1 MEKRKLR
8 LNLSKLLDSKLFVKI
23 LAVVLAVALWFTL
36 SIAVYPNVEKRIS
49 GIPLSVSLSGGAAEG
64 TNLIAQNSDNITVS
78 ANISGARYVI
88 GDYTS
93 DNLIASVD
101 TTGVTKSGEYTLDV
115 NVSSANSEA
124 IEVLSVS
131 PKTVTLSFDFN
142 INKVLEITSDRVDTS
157 SLATE
162 DGFVKD
168 IPVISPSNINI
179 EGAKTIVDSIS
190 FASVKVRDRADGL
203 TESFT
208 TTNTEIVLYDSE
220 GNEISKD
227 GLTISPESISVS
239 VNVTKKDS
247 APVYVNFKNSQGED
261 ASGIFDSSVIVSTI
275 SPQAINVSAI
285 GNVERDLS
293 INLDLNL
300 RDVSPGATATISK
313 SAINAALSEK
323 GLTASDGEVNTV
335 YVNYKDAGFSSK
347 KITVPKS
354 AVKLQNIPDNKNV
367 SIVTDEIKNVII
379 YGQSE
384 VLDNLSDDDF
394 IAVLD
399 LSKAELSNDTF
410 LVTVYC
416 PDNKSVWAYGD
427 YKITLSISDKE

>member
-1 MEKRKLR
+1 MEKIKLR
-8 LNLSKLLDSKLFVKI
+8 LNLSRLLDSRLFVKI
-23 LAVVLAVALWFTL
+23 LAVVLALILWFTL

-49 GIPLSVSLSGGAAEG
+49 GIPLSVSLSGGASEG
-64 TNLIAQNSDNITVS
+64 TNLIAQNSDKITVS

-101 TTGVTKSGEYTLDV
+101 TSGVTKSGEYTLDV
-115 NVSSANSEA
+115 NVTSANSDA

-142 INKVLEITSDRVDTS
+142 ATRVLEITSDRVDTS
-157 SLATE
+157 SLVTA

-168 IPVISPSNINI
+168 LPVISPNTINI
-179 EGAKTIVDSIS
+179 EGAKTLVDSIS
-190 FASVKVRDRADGL
+190 SASVRVLESADDL
-203 TESFT
+203 TEAFT

-220 GNEISKD
+220 GNEINKE
-227 GLTISPESISVS
+227 GLTVSPESISVS

-247 APVYVNFKNSQGED
+247 APIYVNFKNSQGED
-261 ASGIFDSSVIVSTI
+261 AGSIFDSSVIVSTI
-275 SPQAINVSAI
+275 SPQAINVSAV
-285 GNVERDLS
+285 GEVQRDLS

-313 SAINAALSEK
+313 AAINAALSEK

-335 YVNYKDAGFSSK
+335 YVNYKDVGFSSK

-354 AVKLQNIPDNKNV
+354 AIKLQNIPAGKKASV
-367 SIVTDEIKNVII
+367 VTDEIKDVII
-379 YGQSE
+379 YGRSE
-384 VLDNLSDDDF
+384 DIDGLDNNDF

-410 LVTVYC
+410 LVTIYC
-416 PDNKSVWAYGD
+416 PENKGVWAYGD
-427 YKITLSISDKE
+427 YKVTLSISDEE

>member
-8 LNLSKLLDSKLFVKI
+8 FNLSKLLDSSFFVKI
-23 LAVVLAVALWFTL
+23 LAIVIAVVLWFTL

-49 GIPLSVSLSGGAAEG
+49 GIPLSVSLSGGAGEG
-64 TNLIAQNSDNITVS
+64 ASLVAQNSDSITVS

-88 GDYTS
+88 GDYTADS
-93 DNLIASVD
+93 LIASVD
-101 TTGVTKSGEYTLDV
+101 TSGITKSGEYTLDV
-115 NVSSANSEA
+115 NVSSANSDT
-124 IEVLSVS
+124 IDVLSVS

-142 INKVLEITSDRVDTS
+142 VTRVYEITSDRVDTS
-157 SLATE
+157 SLTTA

-168 IPVISPSNINI
+168 IPVISPNTINI
-179 EGAKTIVDSIS
+179 EGAKTLLDSVS
-190 FASVKVRDRADGL
+190 SVSVRVLDKTKNL
-203 TESFT
+203 TEAFT
-208 TTNTEIVLYDSE
+208 TSNTEIVLYDSE
-220 GNEISKD
+220 GNEVKKD
-227 GLTISPESISVS
+227 GLTISPENISVS

-247 APVYVNFKNSQGED
+247 APIYVNFKNSQGED
-261 ASGIFDSSVIVSTI
+261 AGNIFDPSVIVSTI

-285 GNVERDLS
+285 GDVERDLS

-313 SAINAALSEK
+313 SALTSALSAK
-323 GLTASDGEVNTV
+323 GLTASDGELNTV

-354 AVKLQNIPDNKNV
+354 AFKIQNIPENKKA
-367 SIVTDEIKNVII
+367 SIVTDEIKDVII
-379 YGQSE
+379 YGPTDELEGLEDS
-384 VLDNLSDDDF
+384 DF

-410 LVTVYC
+410 FVTIYC

-427 YKITLSISDKE
+427 YKITLSITDKK

>member
-101 TTGVTKSGEYTLDV
+101 TTSVTKSGEYTLDV